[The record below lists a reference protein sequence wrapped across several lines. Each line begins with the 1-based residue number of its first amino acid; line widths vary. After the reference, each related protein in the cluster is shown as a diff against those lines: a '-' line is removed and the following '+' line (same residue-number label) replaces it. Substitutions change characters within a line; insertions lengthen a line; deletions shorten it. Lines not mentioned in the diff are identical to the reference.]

1 MLGSVIGAMI
11 GAVIGAVFCNFLG
24 VVLSVFFVR
33 YLSVFHVKLLSYP
46 KGPLSYSFF
55 CLRVLLLCNVLIP
68 NIPFSI

>member
-33 YLSVFHVKLLSYP
+33 YLSVKLLSYP